1 MKNWDTFLIAL
12 NPILYNRIDGEL
24 PYCKRFSQNEKWKLK
39 QGSSMMKNSNINDF
53 ENIVWI
59 RQYEYKL
66 LLHIKNTML

>member
-1 MKNWDTFLIAL
+1 M
-12 NPILYNRIDGEL
+12 PISSNQFAKKDILKAKYEILSEASYDD
-24 PYCKRFSQNEKWKLK
+24 FSQNEKWKLK
-39 QGSSMMKNSNINDF
+39 QDSSMMKNSNINDF